1 MHECPLCGSQ
11 TLTCKHC
18 GWKWSPRDP
27 ENIPDTCP
35 RCRNKWNVPFKW
47 NVISKFHD
55 GTIDPNLYHDH
66 EKTIRRLVR
75 KIDRQSAIKIK
86 Y

>member
-11 TLTCKHC
+11 TITCKHC
-18 GWKWSPRDP
+18 GWRWNPRDP

-47 NVISKFHD
+47 NVVSKYHD
-55 GTIDPNLYHDH
+55 GTIDPQLHLALRDH
-66 EKTIRRLVR
+66 EKTIRR
-75 KIDRQSAIKIK
+75 AIKIK